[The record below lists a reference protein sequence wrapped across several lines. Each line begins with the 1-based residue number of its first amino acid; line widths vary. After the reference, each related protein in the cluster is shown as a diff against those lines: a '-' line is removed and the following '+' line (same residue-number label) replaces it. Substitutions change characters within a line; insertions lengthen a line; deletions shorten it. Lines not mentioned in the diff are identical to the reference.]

1 MNRWYYGLLFFL
13 FLPLSGNAQAI
24 YSLYFA
30 ADAHPETTKL
40 IGFDSKYYAN
50 YELVGEGELDLRVVA
65 GNELVVDETGVYI
78 QKNKVLSI
86 SREEVRENSKYLVRG
101 GYLHGVVENDSVMV
115 ALSDEKYFFLMLTK
129 SYLFETGAATNQLFK
144 GTNQDQFFLLNTE
157 DNGYQSIISIRFSGN
172 QVILLDL
179 DYEQTSFDF
188 RAVTGKKMVT
198 NDGIPTY
205 ILSPSKEEWQT
216 LMKHFIAYDTYQR
229 KTS

>member
-1 MNRWYYGLLFFL
+1 MNRWYCGLLFFL
-13 FLPLSGNAQAI
+13 LLPLSSNAQEV

-30 ADAHPETTKL
+30 AKAHPETTQL
-40 IGFDSKYYAN
+40 TGFESKYYAN
-50 YELVGEGELDLRVVA
+50 YELVGEGELDLRVAA

-115 ALSDEKYFFLMLTK
+115 ALADEKYFFLMPTK
-129 SYLFETGAATNQLFK
+129 SYLFETGAITNQLYK
-144 GTNQDQFFLLNTE
+144 GASPNEFFILNSE

-179 DYEQTSFDF
+179 DYEQTTFDF
-188 RAVTGKKMVT
+188 RTVTGKKMVT

-205 ILSPSKEEWQT
+205 ILSPTKKEWQT
-216 LMKHFIAYDTYQR
+216 LMKYFVAYDTYQR
-229 KTS
+229 KIS